1 MGILSPDIMADFV
14 DAKQML
20 LTFEDKLGWL
30 NGLIFCAIRP
40 YSLVNPILNCINQA
54 SFGFLYVYEAL
65 LGNYANIESQGHS

>member
-20 LTFEDKLGWL
+20 LALDSKLGWL
-30 NGLIFCAIRP
+30 NGLIFCAIWP
-40 YSLVNPILNCINQA
+40 YTLVNPILKCINHA